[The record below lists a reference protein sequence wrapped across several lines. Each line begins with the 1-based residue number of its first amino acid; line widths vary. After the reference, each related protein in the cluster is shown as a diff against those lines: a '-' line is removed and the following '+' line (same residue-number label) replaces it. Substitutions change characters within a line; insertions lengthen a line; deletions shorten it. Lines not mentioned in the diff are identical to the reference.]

1 MGGVGL
7 APRDFMV
14 NRRTWVVTPGRCGS
28 TSFMRGLRELGLWES
43 PDVHRDNSTEH
54 RSFVRVNTAILGE
67 VDSPEENADGRG
79 WIHSIPGEPPAQLSM
94 GIRQA
99 MWEVFH
105 HAPSS
110 EIVKDPRFSVTL
122 PYWFAEGLVPDTI
135 LRLTRD
141 ARRVARSW
149 GSMFALSRTVEEMLP
164 VIKWRERT
172 LDTAL
177 SSFGGEKHL
186 FILNDEGHDPALAEY
201 ISERW
206 GVSPDAALE
215 ALNSAA
221 RGSTFDKD
229 HARFNS

>member
-1 MGGVGL
+1 MS
-7 APRDFMV
+7 RS
-14 NRRTWVVTPGRCGS
+14 RTWVVTPGRCGS
-28 TSFMRGLRELGLWES
+28 TSLMRGLRDLGLWEP
-43 PDVHRDNSTEH
+43 PDIHRDGSTEH

-67 VDSPEENADGRG
+67 VYSAEDGRG
-79 WIHSIPGEPPAQLSM
+79 WIHSIPSAPPEALSM

-105 HAPSS
+105 RAPSS
-110 EIVKDPRFSVTL
+110 EIIKDPRFSVTL
-122 PYWFAEGLVPDTI
+122 PYWLAEGLVPDTI

-149 GSMFALSRTVEEMLP
+149 GSMFALSRSVEEMLP
-164 VIKWRERT
+164 AIKWRERT
-172 LDTAL
+172 LTDAL
-177 SSFGGEKHL
+177 SSFAGEKHL

-206 GVSPDAALE
+206 GVSPEAALE

-229 HARFNS
+229 HARFDD

>member
-67 VDSPEENADGRG
+67 VYSPEENADGRG

-105 HAPSS
+105 HAPS
-110 EIVKDPRFSVTL
+110 
-122 PYWFAEGLVPDTI
+122 
-135 LRLTRD
+135 
-141 ARRVARSW
+141 RRVARSW